1 MSGILLINIR
11 PKVLLKYYLIYHF
24 SKYYRI
30 YTGPKDD
37 YIFGILSKPVYK
49 KLMENNVNLEL
60 SFNDWD
66 VSKEKTLS
74 EPKSAY
80 FADTASST
88 IIGSK
93 WACKVLMEHFHEGSA
108 QKRRFVSVSLII
120 LV

>member
-1 MSGILLINIR
+1 M
-11 PKVLLKYYLIYHF
+11 KYLICHF

-66 VSKEKTLS
+66 VSKEKTLR

-93 WACKVLMEHFHEGSA
+93 WACKVLMEHFLEGSA
-108 QKRRFVSVSLII
+108 QKRRFVFFVSLII
-120 LV
+120 SV